1 MTPRRTPTIATKL
14 AAVDHIKY
22 EQFCRMEGRTKTE
35 VARAAIL
42 YYMKAKE
49 TEKLDEHQAAIE
61 KRFRRMENRLAGVLG
76 EIRRRHLRAGASF
89 RTRTDD
95 EIRKKLFHECYVSG
109 VRKMHDK
116 LKPGGRR
123 PKSDSWRL
131 VA

>member
-61 KRFRRMENRLAGVLG
+61 KRFRRMENRLAGLLVKLG
-76 EIRRRHLRAGASF
+76 VGIYGLEHLF
-89 RTRTDD
+89 WTRTDD

-116 LKPGGRR
+116 LKPEEEDLRATAG
-123 PKSDSWRL
+123 D
-131 VA
+131 